1 MAISTEVP
9 QTREWNGKKVPVYP
23 MEVIDFSKLLS
34 QEPVEIERLV
44 RACQDAGYFYLDLR
58 GIDGRRMLEDQQDTL
73 KLMYRFF
80 DAPLEAKNEFGL
92 VAPHLG

>member
-9 QTREWNGKKVPVYP
+9 QTVDWNGKKVPVYP
-23 MEVIDFSKLLS
+23 MEIIDFSKLLS
-34 QEPVEIERLV
+34 QEPSEIERLV
-44 RACQDAGYFYLDLR
+44 RSCQDEGYFYLDLR
-58 GIDGRRMLEDQQDTL
+58 GIDGRRMLEDQQETL

>member
-1 MAISTEVP
+1 MAPITEVP
-9 QTREWNGKKVPVYP
+9 QTKEWNGKQVPVYP
-23 MEVIDFSKLLS
+23 MEIIDFSKLLS
-34 QEPVEIERLV
+34 NEPTEIDRLV
-44 RACQDAGYFYLDLR
+44 RSCQDTGYFYLDLR
-58 GIDGRRMLEDQQDTL
+58 GIDGRRMVEDQQDTL